1 MEYPIGF
8 DNEKIELVLDA
19 DKTKTSAMFDKKN
32 EVSETLSTLSEEE
45 QRTVIEFSKKID
57 IENSE
62 QVLNYGIEAQKK
74 LDTFSERILVE
85 VKTKDLG
92 ETGELIGKVVLELNE
107 FSSKQP
113 KGILGFFKKGAI
125 YAKNLKIKYDSVEKN
140 VDNISNELRTHQQQ
154 LLKDHAVLESLYEQ
168 NKEYYKELSLY
179 ILAGKL
185 ALEEA
190 RVKAEE
196 LSIEAS
202 RIGTQEAIQRYSD
215 YVNMC
220 DRFEKKLFDLETTRV
235 ISIQMAP
242 QIRMLQ
248 SNNYSLIEKIQSTI
262 VNTIPLWKSQLVIT
276 LGTQNS
282 LKAAE
287 VQKQVSDLTNELLRK
302 NAEALH
308 IASVNTAL
316 ELERGIVD
324 IETLKYTNK
333 QLIDT
338 LTEVM
343 QIQKEGSSKR
353 AIAESE
359 LLTLEHE
366 LRKAI
371 MSLKNDEKNEDFS
384 KESTFKLEL
393 K

>member
-92 ETGELIGKVVLELNE
+92 ETGEVIGKVVLELNE